1 MDELN
6 ILLAARLDEKKSVKN
21 IASQIDIIQKQ
32 LEDIK
37 IGLNLNDLKTE
48 FNKLMTEFAK
58 ESSNAKMYDSNKTN
72 AEIDKTRNSLKK
84 LKDELSGYDKTKVSL
99 SYVDNGSGEKLKKV
113 VTDYKNE
120 LNETIS
126 IVELINTK
134 TGETLSVQKFLTDN
148 IEKRN
153 KANEKELELQKKL
166 KEQINARLNSLPKK
180 DIGTFK
186 TNEMY
191 ALFNISETSD
201 DLKEVKSLVDAYYKE
216 CIANEKLLKAQK
228 ENTSKDMIAA
238 LKEEASKAEYVRKK
252 RNELLDIE
260 RQIAKA
266 QIEKGIDTSSID
278 ISKIRTE
285 LEDLEKVGLGFN
297 PADKKYIDDIVVKL
311 KQQLKTEKDIAD
323 INDKKE
329 KAYDKIAKQ
338 INRINDIISK
348 NSKYDENTYKN
359 LIEGLEVLSKE
370 LKNGEISFAEFEQ
383 RLSKTENAVDSFNT
397 SSKKLSSTTNS
408 LSESLKKFATF
419 YSLYDVLEL
428 GKRAISSMV
437 DGIFNLDSA
446 ITELNKVAQIDDME
460 SYVNDMYKLGDQL
473 AKTGSDMTQ
482 ISAGFARAGFR
493 DSDLITLSEVAG
505 MMMNVGDSAMGLEDT
520 VGGLTSALLGFKI
533 PAEQA
538 MDLLHSMN
546 NIANN
551 SNNTMS
557 DLVMALQRTSGT
569 MGAFGVEYQQA
580 LGMFGAANEI
590 LMSPEMVTRG
600 LNSLSMRIRGL
611 TESGEAIE
619 GLTPKLKGLYD
630 SIGVAITDSEGEML
644 DIYTIMDNLNKVWD
658 TLSPNVQQNIS
669 QMSAGVEQSKM
680 FITLQENWSRANE
693 ITTLGI
699 EHQNSAFAENERVI
713 QSLEG
718 HVNKLKSTWEQLS
731 NNTLNSETVKVIL
744 DIADGFLKCV
754 DNIGVFN
761 IALVGTTGALAAFSS
776 VKNIVWLTELPALFA
791 KITVGVKTL
800 TSALLTN
807 PLFIGA
813 VGLVATIK
821 LVDALTISIEEQ
833 REKVNKLSEEVKT
846 LQSEY
851 AQLLNKENLTSDEQ
865 ERLVFLEIEL
875 ELQKD
880 LLEVENQRLANKTLF
895 GEGVWGDGESKAIQQ
910 RIDDYNMLSSNI
922 ENVRND
928 IERMESQ
935 NQDGKYNSE
944 IQYQREHLEKLK
956 LQHKELGVQIATDN
970 ENIAS
975 KMELVSDKYK
985 EQARELFD
993 LTEAIKNEILT
1004 TYEAKG
1010 ANDELANSID
1020 KLSDEYN
1027 TSVEKIE
1034 LLNRVIN
1041 SLNDNQTLTSDTILS
1056 LLEKFP
1062 SLRGEI
1068 TETNGAYSISKDTL
1082 LELKNQMESTFV
1094 DTAKAIENASKQFDD
1109 ASDKI
1114 AALNAISKELKES
1127 NGLSADSFKKIASE
1141 FPELLGYMNDEA
1153 SLADAIKDKMESLSA
1168 VQGDAYRQMLFNSEE
1183 YYEQN
1188 VLGNEQMITSISS
1201 GIEDLFRNL
1210 STAYQGDL
1218 NNWKTLAQGKAD
1230 IETQLITSLNKEW
1243 EKHFGTLM
1251 TQFNKMPNTPI
1262 ATPQF
1267 DEDKAR
1273 NEIKAKNPHLTPGRV
1288 EALLNMA
1295 RNDFKQQTDEYKEFQ
1310 KEVVKRNQE
1319 LANMF
1324 SDVKFDAVDIKV
1336 GGGGKIGSGSKSK
1349 GASSSKD
1356 SFEKYYSQLID
1367 ETIDTIL
1374 SENERLEDAI
1384 AFAQEKLANAELKG
1398 DTKQQKVL
1406 NKQILEFTKQKKEL
1420 SHKMAEELRKVGNDV
1435 RIQLGNMNIKG
1446 YENFNFANLTTLD
1459 VSKIVQ
1465 SYDKAMVGASDAV
1478 KANIEKEKSMFE
1490 ELANVVIRI
1499 YGEEIPNLQKQWWSE
1514 DTNYRQQQID
1524 KIHEIADLEKRAYDD
1539 KVKRIQLEQM
1549 LMDDSSKEYQAKEEE
1564 KYQLLLGLKLRYE
1577 DKIRQLKAQGL
1588 SQESEDVRKYVD
1600 LWVDAEEE
1608 LLNMRKSM
1616 AERQREIGLKGYE
1629 ERLKVLNDQKAA
1641 IKTISDLT
1649 IQMVKKEI
1657 EIKKKAFQEEIDG
1670 YQAVINKKKE
1680 SLRKEKED
1688 NDYKKELSEIE
1699 KQEEIL
1705 NNKIAELSLDN
1716 SGNMNEKRLELEE
1729 ELRELLE
1736 KKEELQNDKSLQNKE
1751 DLLDQELEAFEKEK
1765 QEEIDKLDEYLDKEG
1780 QLRQDALD
1788 MIKNNNKEM
1797 YEKLLEYN
1805 ATYGDAMQ
1813 EDIVKAWGL
1822 ATDAANE
1829 FNNGQMDLLDILKDV
1844 TDEMAEQVRLQD
1856 ELKNAHW
1863 ADIPLGNNTEN
1874 SPSGSGSTGGSSWHD
1889 KKDKIAK
1896 QMQSNS
1902 KEWFNASDEQKKK
1915 LAQENE
1921 KLGQQIGAWKGSDG
1935 EWWIM
1940 INGKRMKLY
1949 DSIGVRHTGIETGF
1963 VGGKALSKG
1972 SQEFMKLMRGEEF
1985 NILKAGEIVANPR
1998 QMDNVMNKVIPGM
2011 LARNS
2016 KTPELKIEGDLCS
2029 IVINGNADK
2038 DTVKLLRK

>member
-1 MDELN
+1 MADQLGFVLFGDLDINKTIKNINSQIGQIENKLKTINVGLSIDIKSSFKEIESITDKISKNTKNSINEEFKLAEQMARLREKSESKTQKVNRQNELKQANAINKELEKQYKLEKDIAVWKEKQEINISKLASKGNIDTGELN
-6 ILLAARLDEKKSVKN
+6 KLKESLDKIGAESIDARNEMKLFQNELARVNVEAGKSSDSILKTAMSYFTLYDAFQLGKQAINSMIDSVYELNHATTELNKTYDV
-21 IASQIDIIQKQ
+21 IDI
-32 LEDIK
+32 
-37 IGLNLNDLKTE
+37 
-48 FNKLMTEFAK
+48 
-58 ESSNAKMYDSNKTN
+58 DSFVSK
-72 AEIDKTRNSLKK
+72 AY
-84 LKDELSGYDKTKVSL
+84 ELSGVLSKTGSEVVLAASEFSKAGFGDSDEQLLKFAESALMLTNVGDGISDIGEASKSLIAAMRGFNTVDSQKILDITNAVSNASGSNFEDISFALQRVSGTLGQMQVPIENAVAAFSTINEILQSAEVSSSGLSSLFMRMRGLSEDTGEVVDGLIPKLEKMYNTFGISLVDGNGQLRQTFDVLKDLSEIWNNLTINQRQYIAQESAGVRQAKVFNTLVSNFSRYEELLSEALSSAGSAAKENEVFLQSL
-99 SYVDNGSGEKLKKV
+99 AGVTQTLKS
-113 VTDYKNE
+113 E
-120 LNETIS
+120 MEALANETIS
-126 IVELINTK
+126 EEFIKSVVTLTTNMVSLVRETGGLIPIMQVLSGLFITMNAQS
-134 TGETLSVQKFLTDN
+134 TGKFLTDIAKTFVN
-148 IEKRN
+148 IGGSANTLIQIFGNLMLGTQSLSGAMKALNVSASTLAGGGIGLLITAIGALVMHQN
-153 KANEKELELQKKL
+153 KVKSQQEEMRQETARLAEEYASSANEL
-166 KEQINARLNSLPKK
+166 S
-180 DIGTFK
+180 
-186 TNEMY
+186 
-191 ALFNISETSD
+191 
-201 DLKEVKSLVDAYYKE
+201 
-216 CIANEKLLKAQK
+216 
-228 ENTSKDMIAA
+228 
-238 LKEEASKAEYVRKK
+238 
-252 RNELLDIE
+252 
-260 RQIAKA
+260 
-266 QIEKGIDTSSID
+266 
-278 ISKIRTE
+278 
-285 LEDLEKVGLGFN
+285 
-297 PADKKYIDDIVVKL
+297 KL
-311 KQQLKTEKDIAD
+311 KQEYINIVETCKDDKEIKTQLKGIQEKLVANYAIEKDTIDLVNGSYEKQIQLLDNVIDSKSKMALMFAED
-323 INDKKE
+323 NLKEAMNRQALEGRGSYSFYSGMPNELSDTDKAKI
-329 KAYDKIAKQ
+329 KDIAKQ
-338 INRINDIISK
+338 INDEFKDAMNVSFNDELFSLNKITIS
-348 NSKYDENTYKN
+348 SSN
-359 LIEGLEVLSKE
+359 LKAQEKLLELLRNAGLESDKLY
-370 LKNGEISFAEFEQ
+370 NSF
-383 RLSKTENAVDSFNT
+383 K
-397 SSKKLSSTTNS
+397 
-408 LSESLKKFATF
+408 
-419 YSLYDVLEL
+419 
-428 GKRAISSMV
+428 SM
-437 DGIFNLDSA
+437 
-446 ITELNKVAQIDDME
+446 
-460 SYVNDMYKLGDQL
+460 
-473 AKTGSDMTQ
+473 
-482 ISAGFARAGFR
+482 
-493 DSDLITLSEVAG
+493 
-505 MMMNVGDSAMGLEDT
+505 
-520 VGGLTSALLGFKI
+520 
-533 PAEQA
+533 
-538 MDLLHSMN
+538 
-546 NIANN
+546 
-551 SNNTMS
+551 
-557 DLVMALQRTSGT
+557 
-569 MGAFGVEYQQA
+569 YQ
-580 LGMFGAANEI
+580 
-590 LMSPEMVTRG
+590 
-600 LNSLSMRIRGL
+600 
-611 TESGEAIE
+611 
-619 GLTPKLKGLYD
+619 
-630 SIGVAITDSEGEML
+630 
-644 DIYTIMDNLNKVWD
+644 
-658 TLSPNVQQNIS
+658 
-669 QMSAGVEQSKM
+669 
-680 FITLQENWSRANE
+680 
-693 ITTLGI
+693 
-699 EHQNSAFAENERVI
+699 
-713 QSLEG
+713 
-718 HVNKLKSTWEQLS
+718 
-731 NNTLNSETVKVIL
+731 
-744 DIADGFLKCV
+744 
-754 DNIGVFN
+754 
-761 IALVGTTGALAAFSS
+761 
-776 VKNIVWLTELPALFA
+776 
-791 KITVGVKTL
+791 
-800 TSALLTN
+800 
-807 PLFIGA
+807 
-813 VGLVATIK
+813 
-821 LVDALTISIEEQ
+821 
-833 REKVNKLSEEVKT
+833 
-846 LQSEY
+846 
-851 AQLLNKENLTSDEQ
+851 ENLTLSNS
-865 ERLVFLEIEL
+865 VNKEL
-875 ELQKD
+875 ENRNNILVD
-880 LLEVENQRLANKTLF
+880 EVERYAKIEAGIIDYTQATVVQYETFIKKSYENIDAMNQ
-895 GEGVWGDGESKAIQQ
+895 
-910 RIDDYNMLSSNI
+910 
-922 ENVRND
+922 D
-928 IERMESQ
+928 IETKEQLKSIIDSIAREAFPQFINGLSDVDNLLGSLTPQQ
-935 NQDGKYNSE
+935 NGYAST
-944 IQYQREHLEKLK
+944 LEKL
-956 LQHKELGVQIATDN
+956 TD
-970 ENIAS
+970 
-975 KMELVSDKYK
+975 
-985 EQARELFD
+985 
-993 LTEAIKNEILT
+993 
-1004 TYEAKG
+1004 
-1010 ANDELANSID
+1010 
-1020 KLSDEYN
+1020 
-1027 TSVEKIE
+1027 
-1034 LLNRVIN
+1034 
-1041 SLNDNQTLTSDTILS
+1041 
-1056 LLEKFP
+1056 
-1062 SLRGEI
+1062 
-1068 TETNGAYSISKDTL
+1068 
-1082 LELKNQMESTFV
+1082 
-1094 DTAKAIENASKQFDD
+1094 QFNN

-1114 AALNAISKELKES
+1114 ATLNAISKELKES

-1188 VLGNEQMITSISS
+1188 VLGNEQMINSISS
-1201 GIEDLFRNL
+1201 GIENLFRNL
-1210 STAYQGDL
+1210 STAYDGDL

-1230 IETQLITSLNKEW
+1230 IETQLIASLNKAW
-1243 EKHFGTLM
+1243 ESHFGTLM
-1251 TQFNKMPNTPI
+1251 TQFNKMANTPI
-1262 ATPQF
+1262 ANPQF
-1267 DEDKAR
+1267 DEVKYREQLAKDNPFLTSTQIDRQLELAR
-1273 NEIKAKNPHLTPGRV
+1273 NAFN
-1288 EALLNMA
+1288 
-1295 RNDFKQQTDEYKEFQ
+1295 KQTSDYKQFQT
-1310 KEVVKRNQE
+1310 EVVKRNQE
-1319 LANMF
+1319 LSNMF
-1324 SDVKFDAVDIKV
+1324 SDVKFDAIDIKV
-1336 GGGGKIGSGSKSK
+1336 GGGKGSKSK
-1349 GASSSKD
+1349 KKSSKD

-1398 DTKQQKVL
+1398 DTKQQEIL

-1446 YENFNFANLTTLD
+1446 YENFNFANLTELD
-1459 VSKIVQ
+1459 VAKIKQ
-1465 SYDKAMVGASDAV
+1465 SYDKLAVGASDSV

-1549 LMDDSSKEYQAKEEE
+1549 LMDDSGKEYQAKEEE

-1641 IKTISDLT
+1641 IKSITDLT
-1649 IQMVKKEI
+1649 IQMIKKEI

-1716 SGNMNEKRLELEE
+1716 SGDMNEKRLELEE

-1863 ADIPLGNNTEN
+1863 TDIPLGNNTEN

-1940 INGKRMKLY
+1940 VNGKRMKLY

-2016 KTPELKIEGDLCS
+2016 KTSELKIEGDLCS

-2038 DTVKLLRK
+2038 DTIKLLRKETDRIANYTLDKLKGVMNLGY